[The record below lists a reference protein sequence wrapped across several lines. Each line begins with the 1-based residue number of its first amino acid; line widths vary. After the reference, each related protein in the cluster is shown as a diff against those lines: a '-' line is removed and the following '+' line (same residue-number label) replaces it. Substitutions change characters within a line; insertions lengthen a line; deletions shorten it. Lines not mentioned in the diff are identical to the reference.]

1 MVTDPR
7 VVRGM
12 QAQLASWRSR
22 VAGGAARVGWKIGF
36 NSPAAQRQL
45 GLDGTVVGHLTQA
58 TVLAP
63 GTSHSLAGSH
73 LVSAEPEVAIHLGRD
88 VPAGAGGEAARAAIG
103 ALGAAIELVDIDRPL
118 DDLEAILAA
127 NVFHRAVVLG
137 PPRSERAG
145 GALGGVTA
153 RAFHNGDQVA
163 GVEAAAAAGD
173 LSAVVRH
180 VADWLAAFGERLC
193 AGDRIICGSL
203 ALPIWVKPGDRVRV
217 DLGPLGAV
225 EVALT
230 A

>member
-1 MVTDPR
+1 
-7 VVRGM
+7 M
-12 QAQLASWRSR
+12 QAQLAGWRR
-22 VAGGAARVGWKIGF
+22 RIAGGAARVGWKIGF

-63 GTSHSLAGSH
+63 GASHSLAGSH

-88 VPAGAGGEAARAAIG
+88 VPTGADGEASRAAIA
-103 ALGAAIELVDIDRPL
+103 ALAPAIELVDIDRPL

-137 PPRSERAG
+137 PPAGRSLA
-145 GALGGVTA
+145 GVTA
-153 RAFHNGDQVA
+153 RAFRNGEEVA
-163 GVEAAAAAGD
+163 IVDAAATAGD
-173 LSAVVRH
+173 LAAVVRH
-180 VADWLAAFGERLC
+180 VADWLGAFGERLC
-193 AGDRIICGSL
+193 AGDRIIGGSL
-203 ALPIWVKPGDRVRV
+203 APPIWVKAGDRVRM
-217 DLGPLGAV
+217 DLGPLGSV

>member
-1 MVTDPR
+1 MTDPR
-7 VVRGM
+7 IARGAA
-12 QAQLASWRSR
+12 AQLARWRRLLAS
-22 VAGGAARVGWKIGF
+22 GAARVGWKIGF
-36 NSPAAQRQL
+36 NSEAAQKQL
-45 GLDGTVVGHLTQA
+45 GLDGTVVGYLTQA

-73 LVSAEPEVAIHLGRD
+73 LVCAEPEVAIHVGRD
-88 VPAGAGGEAARAAIG
+88 VPAGADGEAARAAIG

-127 NVFHRAVVLG
+127 NVFHRAVLLG
-137 PPRSERAG
+137 PARAERAG
-145 GALGGVTA
+145 GALAGVTA
-153 RAFHNGDQVA
+153 RAFLNGDEVA
-163 GVEAAAAAGD
+163 SADAAAAAGD

-203 ALPIWVKPGDRVRV
+203 APPIWVKPGDRVRV

>member
-1 MVTDPR
+1 VVTDPR

-12 QAQLASWRSR
+12 QAQLARWRR
-22 VAGGAARVGWKIGF
+22 RITGGAARVGWKIGF

-88 VPAGAGGEAARAAIG
+88 VPAGAGGDAARAAIA
-103 ALGAAIELVDIDRPL
+103 ALGAAIELVDIDGPL

-127 NVFHRAVVLG
+127 NVFHRAAVLG
-137 PPRSERAG
+137 PPRTERAG
-145 GALGGVTA
+145 GALAGVTA
-153 RAFHNGDQVA
+153 RAFRNGEEVA
-163 GVEAAAAAGD
+163 SVEAAAAAGD

-203 ALPIWVKPGDRVRV
+203 APPIWVKPGDPVRV
-217 DLGPLGAV
+217 DLGPLGGV
-225 EVALT
+225 EIALT

>member
-22 VAGGAARVGWKIGF
+22 VAGGVARVGWKIGF
-36 NSPAAQRQL
+36 NSATQEQL

-58 TVLAP
+58 TVVAP

-73 LVSAEPEVAIHLGRD
+73 LVCAEPEVAIHLGRD
-88 VPAGAGGEAARAAIG
+88 VPAGADGEVARAAIA

-127 NVFHRAVVLG
+127 NVFHRAVAFG
-137 PPRSERAG
+137 PPRTERAG
-145 GALGGVTA
+145 GALAGVTA
-153 RAFHNGDQVA
+153 RAFRNRDQVA
-163 GVEAAAAAGD
+163 SVEAAAAAGD

-193 AGDRIICGSL
+193 AGDRIICGSF
-203 ALPIWVKPGDRVRV
+203 APPIWVKPGDRVRV

>member
-7 VVRGM
+7 IVRGM

-22 VAGGAARVGWKIGF
+22 IAGGAGRVGWKIGF

-45 GLDGTVVGHLTQA
+45 GLDGTVVGHLTGA
-58 TVLAP
+58 TVLAS

-88 VPAGAGGEAARAAIG
+88 VPAGAGEDAARAAIA

-137 PPRSERAG
+137 PPAGRAL
-145 GALGGVTA
+145 AGVTA
-153 RAFHNGDQVA
+153 RAYRNGDEVA
-163 GVEAAAAAGD
+163 SVDAAAAAGD
-173 LSAVVRH
+173 LAALARH
-180 VADWLAAFGERLC
+180 VADWLAAFGERLR

-203 ALPIWVKPGDRVRV
+203 APPIWVKAGDRVRV
-217 DLGPLGAV
+217 DLGPLGSV
-225 EVALT
+225 EVALG

>member
-1 MVTDPR
+1 
-7 VVRGM
+7 M
-12 QAQLASWRSR
+12 QAQLARWRR
-22 VAGGAARVGWKIGF
+22 GIAGGAARVGWKIGF

-63 GTSHSLAGSH
+63 GTSHSLAGSR
-73 LVSAEPEVAIHLGRD
+73 LASAEPEVAVHLGRD
-88 VPAGAGGEAARAAIG
+88 VPAGAGGDAARAAIA

-127 NVFHRAVVLG
+127 NVFHRAAVLG
-137 PPRSERAG
+137 PPRTERAG
-145 GALGGVTA
+145 GALAGVTA
-153 RAFHNGDQVA
+153 RAFHNGDEVA
-163 GVEAAAAAGD
+163 NVEAAAAAGD
-173 LSAVVRH
+173 LAAVVRH

-203 ALPIWVKPGDRVRV
+203 APPIWVKPGDRVHV
-217 DLGPLGAV
+217 DLGPLGSV
-225 EVALT
+225 EIALT

>member
-1 MVTDPR
+1 VVTDPR

-22 VAGGAARVGWKIGF
+22 VAGGASRVGWKIGF
-36 NSPAAQRQL
+36 NSPAAQKQL

-63 GTSHSLAGSH
+63 RTSHSLAGAH
-73 LVSAEPEVAIHLGRD
+73 LVCAGAEVAIHLGRD
-88 VPAGAGGEAARAAIG
+88 VPAGADGEAARAAIA
-103 ALGAAIELVDIDRPL
+103 ALGAAIELVDVDRPL

-127 NVFHRAVVLG
+127 NVFHRAVVFG
-137 PPRSERAG
+137 SPRSERAG
-145 GALGGVTA
+145 GGLVGVTA
-153 RAFHNGDQVA
+153 RAFRNGDEVA
-163 GVEAAAAAGD
+163 SVDAAAAAGD

-203 ALPIWVKPGDRVRV
+203 TPPIWVKPGDRVRV
-217 DLGPLGAV
+217 DIGPLGAV
-225 EVALT
+225 EIALT

>member
-1 MVTDPR
+1 
-7 VVRGM
+7 M
-12 QAQLASWRSR
+12 QAQLARWRR
-22 VAGGAARVGWKIGF
+22 RIAGGPARVGWKIGF

-63 GTSHSLAGSH
+63 GTSHSLAGSR
-73 LVSAEPEVAIHLGRD
+73 LVSAEPEVAVHLGRD
-88 VPAGAGGEAARAAIG
+88 VPAGAGGDAARAAIA
-103 ALGAAIELVDIDRPL
+103 ALGAAIELVDIDGPL

-127 NVFHRAVVLG
+127 NVFHRAAVLG
-137 PPRSERAG
+137 PPRTERAG
-145 GALGGVTA
+145 GALAGVTA
-153 RAFHNGDQVA
+153 RAFRNGDEVA
-163 GVEAAAAAGD
+163 SVEAAAAAGD
-173 LSAVVRH
+173 LAAVVRH

-203 ALPIWVKPGDRVRV
+203 APPIWVKPGDRVRV

>member
-1 MVTDPR
+1 VVTDPR

-12 QAQLASWRSR
+12 QAQLASWRRR
-22 VAGGAARVGWKIGF
+22 VAGGASRVGWKIGF
-36 NSPAAQRQL
+36 NSPAAQKQL

-73 LVSAEPEVAIHLGRD
+73 LVCAEPEVAIHLGRD
-88 VPAGAGGEAARAAIG
+88 VPAGADGEAARAAIG

-127 NVFHRAVVLG
+127 NVFHRAVMLG
-137 PPRSERAG
+137 PPRTERAG
-145 GALGGVTA
+145 GVLAGVTA
-153 RAFHNGDQVA
+153 GVFRNGDEIA
-163 GVEAAAAAGD
+163 SVEAAAAAGD
-173 LSAVVRH
+173 LSAVVCH
-180 VADWLAAFGERLC
+180 VADWLAAFGEQLR

-203 ALPIWVKPGDRVRV
+203 APPIWVTPGDRVRV
-217 DLGPLGAV
+217 DIGPLGTV

>member
-1 MVTDPR
+1 
-7 VVRGM
+7 M
-12 QAQLASWRSR
+12 QAQLARWRR
-22 VAGGAARVGWKIGF
+22 RIAGGAARVGWKIGF

-103 ALGAAIELVDIDRPL
+103 ALGA
-118 DDLEAILAA
+118 
-127 NVFHRAVVLG
+127 
-137 PPRSERAG
+137 
-145 GALGGVTA
+145 
-153 RAFHNGDQVA
+153 
-163 GVEAAAAAGD
+163 
-173 LSAVVRH
+173 
-180 VADWLAAFGERLC
+180 
-193 AGDRIICGSL
+193 GDRISCGSL

>member
-22 VAGGAARVGWKIGF
+22 VAGGAKRVGWKIGL
-36 NSPAAQRQL
+36 NSPATQKQL

-73 LVSAEPEVAIHLGRD
+73 LVIAEPEVAIHLGRD
-88 VPAGAGGEAARAAIG
+88 VPAGADGEAARAAIV

-118 DDLEAILAA
+118 DDLQAILAA
-127 NVFHRAVVLG
+127 NVFHRAVALG
-137 PPRSERAG
+137 PPRSGWAG
-145 GALGGVTA
+145 GALAGVTA
-153 RAFHNGDQVA
+153 RAFRNDEEVA
-163 GVEAAAAAGD
+163 SVEAAAAAGD
-173 LSAVVRH
+173 LSALVRH
-180 VADWLAAFGERLC
+180 VADWLAAFGERLR

-203 ALPIWVKPGDRVRV
+203 APPIWVKPGDRVRV
-217 DLGPLGAV
+217 DLGPLGGV
-225 EVALT
+225 EIALT

>member
-1 MVTDPR
+1 MMTDPR

-22 VAGGAARVGWKIGF
+22 IAGGAARVGWKIGF

-45 GLDGTVVGHLTQA
+45 GLDGTVVGHLTHA

-63 GTSHSLAGSH
+63 GASHSLAGSH
-73 LVSAEPEVAIHLGRD
+73 LVCAEPEVAIHVGRD
-88 VPAGAGGEAARAAIG
+88 VPAGADGEAARTAIA
-103 ALGAAIELVDIDRPL
+103 ALGAAIELVDVDRPL

-127 NVFHRAVVLG
+127 NVFHRAVAFG
-137 PPRSERAG
+137 SPRTERAG
-145 GALGGVTA
+145 GALAGVTA
-153 RAFHNGDQVA
+153 RAFRNGDEVA
-163 GVEAAAAAGD
+163 CVEAAAAAGD

-180 VADWLAAFGERLC
+180 VADWLAAFGERLR

-203 ALPIWVKPGDRVRV
+203 APPILVKAGDRVRV
-217 DLGPLGAV
+217 DLGPLGGV
-225 EVALT
+225 ETALT